1 MQLSFEKKGNTED
14 DKHVGKH
21 AWTPGGGG
29 RGVKLSFGHGFK
41 DEGVTFVELFL
52 DGEIESYRTPKA
64 DSKSG
69 FLCSKMHSNVIED
82 YHTVPNIA
90 FLEPSI

>member
-41 DEGVTFVELFL
+41 DEGVTLVELFL
-52 DGEIESYRTPKA
+52 DYTVKLNPTERPKLTA
-64 DSKSG
+64 NQA
-69 FLCSKMHSNVIED
+69 L
-82 YHTVPNIA
+82 YVPKCIQM
-90 FLEPSI
+90 